1 MEAAFKTIKTAL
13 LSAPTL
19 GLPDVTKPFLLYVD
33 EKQGVA
39 KGVLMQ
45 HLGPWKRPV
54 AYLSKRLDPVASVW
68 PPCLHMTAA
77 VALMVKDAD
86 KLTLGQ
92 ELHITAPHAIEGIL
106 KQPPDRWISNARLT
120 HYQGLLLNSSRII
133 FLPPTALNPATL
145 FPNPD
150 LEALIHD
157 CSDILAQVHGTRED
171 LQDRPLADAEVTGY
185 TSGNSFVGDGLRYA
199 GAAITTETQIVWP
212 EAPPP
217 GTSAQRAE
225 LIALTKALQLGKDK
239 KLNIITDSRY
249 AFATAH
255 IHGAI
260 YRERGLLTAK
270 GKTIKNKEEI
280 KALLSALWLP
290 KKLAIIHCLGHQ
302 KPGTPISRGNNLAD
316 RAARD
321 AAQNT
326 MIQVTLQLPDP
337 GTPIPPALPNY
348 STRDLDWIKK
358 PAYGPTAGWVV
369 ESSRQLSNPT
379 RRTRKTSITKNASCH
394 SPGNPQDARPD

>member
-1 MEAAFKTIKTAL
+1 MAERVYNTRETPEEIQAKAADSQTCNMARILLAATVPDSGERERQLHHLVAEGKSRPRMRPAL
-13 LSAPTL
+13 
-19 GLPDVTKPFLLYVD
+19 GKNQCD

-54 AYLSKRLDPVASVW
+54 AYLSKLLDPVASGW
-68 PPCLHMTAA
+68 PPCLRMTAA

-92 ELHITAPHAIEGIL
+92 ELHITAPHSIEGIL

-120 HYQGLLLNSSRII
+120 HYQGLLLNPSRII
-133 FLPPTALNPATL
+133 FLLPTALNPATL

-157 CSDILAQVHGTRED
+157 CSDILED
-171 LQDRPLADAEVTGY
+171 LQDRPLADAEVTWY
-185 TSGNSFVGDGLRYA
+185 TGGNSFTGDGLRYA
-199 GAAITTETQIVWP
+199 GAAIIMETQIVWA
-212 EAPPP
+212 EALPP

-249 AFATAH
+249 AFAIAH

-260 YRERGLLTAK
+260 YRERGLLTAES
-270 GKTIKNKEEI
+270 KTIKNKEEI
-280 KALLSALWLP
+280 EALLSVLWLP
-290 KKLAIIHCLGHQ
+290 KKPAIIHCPGHQ
-302 KPGTPISRGNNLAD
+302 KPGTLISRGNNLAD

-321 AAQNT
+321 AA
-326 MIQVTLQLPDP
+326 
-337 GTPIPPALPNY
+337 
-348 STRDLDWIKK
+348 
-358 PAYGPTAGWVV
+358 
-369 ESSRQLSNPT
+369 
-379 RRTRKTSITKNASCH
+379 
-394 SPGNPQDARPD
+394 